1 MRLRD
6 LCWAFCVGFGLAGT
20 LATAAE
26 PAPKNNAADQNAK
39 AIRVGVYD
47 SRGVALAYLRQF
59 VRSPEFVAHMKK
71 LKDDHDKAKAAGDT
85 EKAKQLEAE
94 GQSMQEHSH
103 LQVFGNAPI
112 DEIVAKIKD
121 QLPRIAK
128 EAGVDLIVSKWS
140 LSYQSPEAQ
149 FVDVTEPMAK
159 LFQPDEATMKMIR
172 DIPNHPPV
180 SAEQIKQEKH

>member
-1 MRLRD
+1 MRLRA
-6 LCWAFCVGFGLAGT
+6 LCWAFCVAFGLTGT

-26 PAPKNNAADQNAK
+26 PAPKDNAAGADAK
-39 AIRVGVYD
+39 AIRVGVFD
-47 SRGVALAYLRQF
+47 SRGVALAYYRQYL
-59 VRSPEFVAHMKK
+59 RSPEFVARLKK
-71 LKDDHDKAKAAGDT
+71 LKEDHDKAKAAGDT

-121 QLPRIAK
+121 RLPQIAK

-140 LSYQSPEAQ
+140 LAYQSPDARY
-149 FVDVTEPMAK
+149 VDVTEPMAK

-172 DIPNHPPV
+172 DIPNHPPA